1 MGLLLRAKLLFIA
14 AIIAA
19 CLSWRGTSSPA
30 GKTQRQ
36 HLGAMV
42 LVAAIPSGL
51 LMPPLPR
58 FNDQVRSYPPACR
71 GWARREKGL
80 CEKTKNRLIL
90 VGMALLLVL
99 LAASWIMSRP
109 KLTRCIQSA

>member
-1 MGLLLRAKLLFIA
+1 MGLLLRAKLFVHCCHYFRLPIMARHILARRENA
-14 AIIAA
+14 A
-19 CLSWRGTSSPA
+19 
-30 GKTQRQ
+30 Q

-42 LVAAIPSGL
+42 LVTAIPSGL
-51 LMPPLPR
+51 PMPPLPR

-80 CEKTKNRLIL
+80 CEMTKNRLIL

-99 LAASWIMSRP
+99 LAASWIMSAP
-109 KLTRCIQSA
+109 

>member
-1 MGLLLRAKLLFIA
+1 LP
-14 AIIAA
+14 IIARHILA
-19 CLSWRGTSSPA
+19 RRENA
-30 GKTQRQ
+30 AQ

-51 LMPPLPR
+51 PMPPLPR

-80 CEKTKNRLIL
+80 CEMTKNRLIL

-99 LAASWIMSRP
+99 LAASWIMSAP
-109 KLTRCIQSA
+109 